1 LIFDW
6 FYVGFSITS
15 KRCYEER
22 MKRPFESGLQPIGY
36 RLCLAWPNFVRR
48 RGVETVV
55 FQLFLCNVLYN
66 IKKDVMKK
74 E

>member
-1 LIFDW
+1 
-6 FYVGFSITS
+6 
-15 KRCYEER
+15 
-22 MKRPFESGLQPIGY
+22 MKGPLVNGLQPIGY

-55 FQLFLCNVLYN
+55 FRLFLCKVLYN
-66 IKKDVMKK
+66 IKKDVMEK

>member
-1 LIFDW
+1 
-6 FYVGFSITS
+6 
-15 KRCYEER
+15 